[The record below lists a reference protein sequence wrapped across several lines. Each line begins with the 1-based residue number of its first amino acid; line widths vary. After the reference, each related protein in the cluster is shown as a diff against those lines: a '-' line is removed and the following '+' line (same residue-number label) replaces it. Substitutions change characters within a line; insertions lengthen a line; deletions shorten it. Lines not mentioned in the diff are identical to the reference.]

1 MLVGEERTKSLFKLY
16 KKVEILPELFLVGE
30 EEKDE
35 ERMVVEE
42 GERDEDREEQFQE
55 KIDFIIEEAKRKA
68 QEILEE
74 AEREKESIKDKARKE
89 GWEEGKRIGR
99 EEVQKE
105 WREKVVLWEQELQEI
120 YSYREEMV
128 EKMKEPLLE
137 LSFIIARKII
147 EREAERVPFIE
158 AMVEKAL
165 KKLSNR
171 ERVILRVSKEEYSLV
186 REIREELMKRI
197 DGIDYLEIQ
206 EDSRLKRGESLVETT
221 FGSIDARVDT
231 QLENI
236 KEELLRVLEEGNDV

>member
-147 EREAERVPFIE
+147 EREAEREPFIE

>member
-1 MLVGEERTKSLFKLY
+1 LFKLY

-147 EREAERVPFIE
+147 EREAEREPFIE

>member
-1 MLVGEERTKSLFKLY
+1 VGEERTKSLFKLY

-147 EREAERVPFIE
+147 EREAEREPFIE

>member
-1 MLVGEERTKSLFKLY
+1 MGEERTKSLFKLY

-147 EREAERVPFIE
+147 EREAEREPFIE

>member
-1 MLVGEERTKSLFKLY
+1 MFKLY

-147 EREAERVPFIE
+147 EREAEREPFIE